1 MNPRD
6 TQFFNPRMETASRE
20 ELRALQGQRLAEI
33 CQRVYAN
40 NAVYRRMF
48 EERGVRPGDIRG
60 LEDLRALPFTS
71 KETFR
76 ETYPLGLLCEP
87 AENLR
92 EMHMSSGSTGTPVVM
107 PYTEDDLDQWA
118 ELMARC
124 LVMSGLRRGDAFQI
138 TPSFGLFNGGFGF
151 YHGARKL
158 GLFIIPTGAGNTP
171 RQVKLLRDF
180 RVRGLAGVVSYGLR
194 IAEELEA
201 TGQTLDSLKIGVFGA
216 ETFSDAMRQKLTQLL
231 GIRAFDIYGMTET
244 GGVGTTGMDCPAHE
258 GIHVWEDHYI
268 LEVID
273 RDTQE
278 PVEDG
283 REGELVFTSLTRR
296 ALPVI
301 RFRTGDISRVVSR
314 ERCSCGRTHT
324 RIGRIL
330 GRADDMLIVKGVN
343 FWPRQ
348 VEQVLMSIPGVKSNY
363 QIILEERAGVMD
375 VRINVEAEPGVTG
388 FQVEKRLKE
397 ALGFS
402 PKGDVFAPGALPRQ
416 EGKAQRVFFK
426 RIENGA

>member
-1 MNPRD
+1 
-6 TQFFNPRMETASRE
+6 
-20 ELRALQGQRLAEI
+20 
-33 CQRVYAN
+33 
-40 NAVYRRMF
+40 
-48 EERGVRPGDIRG
+48 
-60 LEDLRALPFTS
+60 
-71 KETFR
+71 
-76 ETYPLGLLCEP
+76 
-87 AENLR
+87 
-92 EMHMSSGSTGTPVVM
+92 
-107 PYTEDDLDQWA
+107 
-118 ELMARC
+118 
-124 LVMSGLRRGDAFQI
+124 
-138 TPSFGLFNGGFGF
+138 
-151 YHGARKL
+151 
-158 GLFIIPTGAGNTP
+158 
-171 RQVKLLRDF
+171 
-180 RVRGLAGVVSYGLR
+180 
-194 IAEELEA
+194 
-201 TGQTLDSLKIGVFGA
+201 
-216 ETFSDAMRQKLTQLL
+216 
-231 GIRAFDIYGMTET
+231 
-244 GGVGTTGMDCPAHE
+244 MDCPAHE